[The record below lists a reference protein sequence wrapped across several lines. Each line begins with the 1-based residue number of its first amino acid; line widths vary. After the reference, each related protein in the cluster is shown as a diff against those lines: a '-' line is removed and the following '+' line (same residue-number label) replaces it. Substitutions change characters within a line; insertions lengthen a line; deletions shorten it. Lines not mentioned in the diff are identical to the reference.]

1 MESSALTIQRPRVR
15 IPCTT
20 STLFS
25 IYKVE
30 IIYLSFELECEKN
43 ENKQKEFGIGLV
55 LKPDY
60 FEGNF
65 IHAIMG
71 SNRTE
76 RTINFYPKNENQS
89 NRAKY

>member
-1 MESSALTIQRPRVR
+1 M
-15 IPCTT
+15 
-20 STLFS
+20 
-25 IYKVE
+25 
-30 IIYLSFELECEKN
+30 ECEKN

-76 RTINFYPKNENQS
+76 RTINFYHKNENQS
-89 NRAKY
+89 NRAKYWSLKKEKMTNKQKNQDLLTQINNEFTKLKII